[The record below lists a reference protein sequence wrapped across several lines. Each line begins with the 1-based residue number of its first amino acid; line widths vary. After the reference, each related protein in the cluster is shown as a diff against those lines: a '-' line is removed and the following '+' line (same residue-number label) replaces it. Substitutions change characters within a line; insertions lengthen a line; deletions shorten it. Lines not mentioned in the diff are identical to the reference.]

1 LVAVLN
7 MDNVFSGLS
16 LIIVIGAAVALLMR
30 MLGQPLII
38 GHIITGIIVGPA
50 LLHVAS
56 SPDTLALFSDLGI
69 ALLLFIIGLGLNPQI
84 VKEVSKTAAYVGVI
98 QVGVITVLGWILG
111 SALGLNHTAAAFLG
125 AALAFSS
132 TIIILKV
139 LSDKHEQARL
149 YGKIAISVSL
159 VQDMIAIALVVIT
172 SAGHSKS
179 LALGSVL
186 GLAIKGLV
194 IGGVIYWISSELLPQ
209 FHKLISGSQEFLF
222 LFAIAWGLGSAAL
235 FQKIGLSSEIGALL
249 AGICLA
255 SQPYAQEIT
264 SRLRPLRDF
273 FVIVF
278 FIALGANLNLHHIGS
293 MFKVIVVSAVIA
305 IIIKPLVSMAV
316 MGYLGY
322 TKRTNFKASVALAQV
337 SEFSIVLVLLA
348 ERRGLIDSSLVTAIT
363 FIALTSIAAS
373 SYLIIFSDQIY
384 RKLERFLDIFERAA
398 THTEAAPP
406 RNYEMVLFGYQKG
419 GHEFVK
425 VFRQLTKNFVVID
438 YDPEIIDVL
447 EQRKIN
453 HIYGDATDVELLEEA
468 NVDKAK
474 LIVSTLTDPQAT
486 SFLLNFLR
494 GKHSDAVVIAEAD
507 SPKQAGKLYEEGA
520 SYVIL
525 PHFIG
530 GEKIG
535 AFVKKSGFAKSDFK
549 RIREQH
555 IRYLKKQHGIQQT
568 KIKRKK
574 LGHTVVDSLASLSH
588 AKS

>member
-1 LVAVLN
+1 
-7 MDNVFSGLS
+7 MDTVFSGLS
-16 LIIVIGAAVALLMR
+16 LIIVIGAAIALLMR
-30 MLGQPLII
+30 LLNQPLII
-38 GHIITGIIVGPA
+38 GYILTGIIVGPA

-84 VKEVSKTAAYVGVI
+84 VKEVSRTAAYVGVF
-98 QVGVITVLGWILG
+98 QVGVITILGWILG

-125 AALAFSS
+125 ASLAFSS

-159 VQDMIAIALVVIT
+159 VQDIVAIVLVVIT
-172 SAGHSKS
+172 SAGHSKN
-179 LALGSVL
+179 LALGSVV
-186 GLAIKGLV
+186 GLAIKGGV
-194 IGGVIYWISSELLPQ
+194 IGVAIYWVSSRLLPK
-209 FHKLISGSQEFLF
+209 FHMLISGSQEFLF

-273 FVIVF
+273 FLIVF
-278 FIALGANLNLHHIGS
+278 FIALGANLKLGDIGP
-293 MFKVIVVSAVIA
+293 MIPIILVSSAIA
-305 IIIKPLVSMAV
+305 IVAKPLVSMAV

-322 TKRTNFKASVALAQV
+322 TKRTSFKTSVALAQV
-337 SEFSIVLVLLA
+337 SEFSIVIVLLA
-348 ERRGLIDSSLVTAIT
+348 HQRGLINSSLVTAIT
-363 FIALTSIAAS
+363 FIALVSIAAS
-373 SYLIIFSDQIY
+373 SYLIIFSDRIF
-384 RKLERFLDIFERAA
+384 KLLEPFLGIFERAS
-398 THTEAAPP
+398 THSEAAPP
-406 RNYEMVLFGYQKG
+406 RNYEMILFGYQKG

-425 VFRQLTKNFVVID
+425 VFKQLTKDFVVID

-447 EQRKIN
+447 DQRKIN

-468 NVDKAK
+468 NVEKAK
-474 LIVSTLTDPQAT
+474 LIVSTLTDPQANL
-486 SFLLNFLR
+486 FMLNYLKR
-494 GKHSDAVVIAEAD
+494 KHSQAVVIAEAD
-507 SPKQAGKLYEEGA
+507 SPKLAGKLYDEGA

-535 AFVKKSGFAKSDFK
+535 AFVKKSGWSKSDFK
-549 RIREQH
+549 KIREQH
-555 IRYLKKQHGIQQT
+555 IRYLKKQHGIERRKASQK
-568 KIKRKK
+568 KI
-574 LGHTVVDSLASLSH
+574 GHSVVHGLASFSR
-588 AKS
+588 S